1 MGEQI
6 GKFLLIVGL
15 VMAAA
20 GVVLIFSDKIP
31 WIGRLPG
38 DLHIKKD
45 NFSIYFPLTTS
56 ILISLLL
63 SALFWLFR
71 K

>member
-6 GKFLLIVGL
+6 GKYLLIVGL

-38 DLHIKKD
+38 DFHIKKD